1 MKHTYIFLI
10 IITAIFIS
18 CESKNN
24 SDNGILVQE
33 EEKADAV
40 KSTATCIW
48 KEVSVK
54 DSPSEKGKF
63 LTSVFLGER
72 FTFLE
77 DTASEKV
84 GDKRILYTKIQLTD
98 GKEGWV
104 RSDFIAV
111 GATGAAFTKE
121 ATIYKRPD
129 LMTSTSKTF
138 SMMDFVAIKT
148 TSTSGWVE
156 VIGKR
161 VGDSWFT
168 TGWVKKENLTERDVD
183 VAFSIFYQ
191 RAMDNKDFEK
201 QTKELEALLL
211 KDELSNS
218 IFYAAVDNRVN
229 GLDAD
234 EVEVNSEVADTTASE
249 DTN

>member
-1 MKHTYIFLI
+1 MKHSYILTLLI
-10 IITAIFIS
+10 AAVLTACGS
-18 CESKNN
+18 QNN

-33 EEKADAV
+33 EEKGEAL
-40 KSTATCIW
+40 KTTATCIW

-54 DSPSEKGKF
+54 DTPSEKGKY

-84 GDKRILYTKIQLTD
+84 GDKRTLYTKIQLTD

-138 SMMDFVAIKT
+138 ATMDFVAIKT

-156 VIGKR
+156 VVGKR

-168 TGWVKKENLTERDVD
+168 TGWVKKESLTERDVD
-183 VAFSIFYQ
+183 VAFSIFYHK
-191 RAMDNKDFEK
+191 AMDNKDLEK
-201 QTKELEALLL
+201 QTKELRALLL
-211 KDELSNS
+211 RDELSNS
-218 IFYAAVDNRVN
+218 IFYAAVDNSVN
-229 GLDAD
+229 GNVD
-234 EVEVNSEVADTTASE
+234 EEPDLESVDTTSSE
-249 DTN
+249 Y